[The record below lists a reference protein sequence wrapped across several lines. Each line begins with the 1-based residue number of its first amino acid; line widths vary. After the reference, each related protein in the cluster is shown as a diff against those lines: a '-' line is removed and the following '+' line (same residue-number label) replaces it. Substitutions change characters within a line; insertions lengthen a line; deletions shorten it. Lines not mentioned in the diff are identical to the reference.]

1 MTEDMP
7 EAVVSDDSSEAVEMP
22 KGAFV
27 VSLQRSNSKIRKDRA
42 ADIAEIAE
50 MAYKNAVQ
58 NLLVGIK
65 RMKRERE
72 AMLDLSPTNAL
83 SLMVANDFDSEK
95 FVERDVQLG
104 IDIRNAEIKMD
115 IMQKRYAH
123 LFTEGA

>member
-1 MTEDMP
+1 MTEENETPVTD
-7 EAVVSDDSSEAVEMP
+7 ENADIVEMP

-27 VSLQRSNSKIRKDRA
+27 VSLQRSNGKIRKDRA

-58 NLLVGIK
+58 NLMVGIK

-72 AMLDLSPTNAL
+72 AMLDLSPTNAM

-104 IDIRNAEIKMD
+104 VDIRNAEIRLD

>member
-1 MTEDMP
+1 MTEENETPVTD
-7 EAVVSDDSSEAVEMP
+7 ETSDTTEMP

-58 NLLVGIK
+58 NLMVGIK

-72 AMLDLSPTNAL
+72 AMLDLSPTNAM

-104 IDIRNAEIKMD
+104 VDIRNAEIRLD
-115 IMQKRYAH
+115 IMQKRYSH